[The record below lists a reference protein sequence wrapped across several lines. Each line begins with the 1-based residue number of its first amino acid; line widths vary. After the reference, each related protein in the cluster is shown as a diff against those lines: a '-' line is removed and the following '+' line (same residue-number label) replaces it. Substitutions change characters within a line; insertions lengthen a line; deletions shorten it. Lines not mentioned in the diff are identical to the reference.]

1 MFSFVGNLKLFI
13 MEAKELRIGNYVL
26 DDTTESIMVVHRLES
41 KKYTEWN
48 SGDEYSIVCL
58 QNGTE
63 KTFYEGYFKP
73 IQLTEEI
80 LLKCGFEKG
89 SNIIGDCYYIE
100 HDFGVSDFVLNI
112 TKTSNFEIYELD
124 LKIDYLHQL
133 QNLYF
138 ALTNEEL
145 TVNL

>member
-1 MFSFVGNLKLFI
+1 MFSFVGNLKFFI
-13 MEAKELRIGNYVL
+13 MEANQCRLNNIVNYRGQI
-26 DDTTESIMVVHRLES
+26 TTLTKNEMVHFYRFSE
-41 KKYTEWN
+41 
-48 SGDEYSIVCL
+48 
-58 QNGTE
+58 
-63 KTFYEGYFKP
+63 FYEP
-73 IQLTEEI
+73 IPLTEEI